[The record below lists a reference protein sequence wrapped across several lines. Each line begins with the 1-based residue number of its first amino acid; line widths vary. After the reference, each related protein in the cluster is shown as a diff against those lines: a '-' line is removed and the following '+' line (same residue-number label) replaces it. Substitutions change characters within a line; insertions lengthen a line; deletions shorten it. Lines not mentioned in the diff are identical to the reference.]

1 MCISSSCARR
11 RDQHVKNNTWSI
23 SSVRQPI
30 LSPRQS
36 GRGAAL
42 SSRSVLSD
50 RPEPSADAASGE
62 RDVELRSSSF
72 VTFTLPGVVPSA
84 DDRSKQPVA
93 GRQVLSVVAPA
104 ALGSKVQ
111 MTVGPS
117 SPSASAGVAFNPASI
132 PRTHSIA
139 IVRHCAALQSDQ
151 PLRVARVH
159 QNPAQRLSR
168 GRDHGFASRIAH
180 RSLPKSQRL
189 RRSHGISRVRSLE
202 SVRRFFQS
210 PIAAEL
216 GAVPAPGR
224 VSEMCRS
231 GRPALALA

>member
-1 MCISSSCARR
+1 MAQRCQVGRCCQIAR
-11 RDQHVKNNTWSI
+11 
-23 SSVRQPI
+23 
-30 LSPRQS
+30 
-36 GRGAAL
+36 
-42 SSRSVLSD
+42 SRVLML
-50 RPEPSADAASGE
+50 PLVSAN
-62 RDVELRSSSF
+62 VELRSSSF

-84 DDRSKQPVA
+84 DDRSKTA
-93 GRQVLSVVAPA
+93 CRWE
-104 ALGSKVQ
+104 
-111 MTVGPS
+111 TS
-117 SPSASAGVAFNPASI
+117 SIGCRTRCAGVQGADDCGTKLAQRERRSGVQSRCPS
-132 PRTHSIA
+132 RETHSIA